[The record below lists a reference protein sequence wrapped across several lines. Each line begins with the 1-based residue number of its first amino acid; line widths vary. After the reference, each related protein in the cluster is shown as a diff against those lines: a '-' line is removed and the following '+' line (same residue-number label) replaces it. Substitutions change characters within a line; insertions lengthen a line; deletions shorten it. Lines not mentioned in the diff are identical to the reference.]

1 MAKVKI
7 SSASTPPKKIRPA
20 LTPESRENQMIS
32 LATDLAEKQLLDG
45 TASSAVITHYL
56 KLGTVQ
62 AKLEMKRI
70 EQEIELQKAKTKA
83 LGNADELKELTAA
96 ALKAMRRY
104 TGNGVED
111 ESYEDE
117 Y

>member
-1 MAKVKI
+1 MAKVKVT
-7 SSASTPPKKIRPA
+7 SASQPTKKIRPG

-45 TASSAVITHYL
+45 TASSAVITHFL
-56 KLGTVQ
+56 KLGTAQ
-62 AKLEMKRI
+62 AKLEMKKV

-83 LGNADELKELTAA
+83 LGNAEELKDLYAN
-96 ALKAMRRY
+96 ALKAMQRY
-104 TGNGVED
+104 AGQEGLN
-111 ESYEDE
+111 YEE